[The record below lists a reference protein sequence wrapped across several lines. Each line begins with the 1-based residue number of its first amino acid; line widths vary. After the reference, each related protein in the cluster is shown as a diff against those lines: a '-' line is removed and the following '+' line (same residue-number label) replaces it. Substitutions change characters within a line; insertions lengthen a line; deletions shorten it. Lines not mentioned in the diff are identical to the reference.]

1 MPREKL
7 SIVSGGSRVSAVDMT
22 QAPWVDAGKPGLR
35 QKLVRGN
42 PERGEFLGLLA
53 FDALVA
59 SGLHQHTGVT
69 TSYLLSGSVT
79 DYWGT
84 YGEGTVGINVQG
96 STHDAICY
104 TPCLMANRAE
114 APVLYPNDATL
125 HALHHGSRH
134 GSFANPA
141 PEAAPTLSVD
151 LATLPAVATSV
162 AGVTRRMV
170 FDYAR
175 AGLDGRRP
183 VSVDHRLVALT
194 ILPRARVPAFRT
206 SALTEFFVIGGA
218 VRVNGGGGAIA
229 AGPASF
235 VIIEP
240 GTEVVVDAEFGVQLL
255 AWADGPSRWA
265 DHDGAELFGF

>member
-1 MPREKL
+1 MVANF
-7 SIVSGGSRVSAVDMT
+7 SIVAAGRRVSSFDMT
-22 QAPWVDAGKPGLR
+22 RAPWVEAGKDGLR
-35 QKLVRGN
+35 QKLVRGD

-69 TSYLLSGSVT
+69 SSYMLSGSVT

-84 YGEGTVGINVQG
+84 YAEGSVGINVQG

-134 GSFANPA
+134 GAFANPA
-141 PEAAPTLSVD
+141 PEALPTSSLD
-151 LATLPAVATSV
+151 VATTPSVATAV
-162 AGVTRRMV
+162 AGVTRRML

-175 AGLDGRRP
+175 AGQDGRHP
-183 VSVDHRLVALT
+183 VSADHRLVALT
-194 ILPRARVPAFRT
+194 IVPGTSLPAFRT

-218 VRVNGGGGAIA
+218 LRLNDGVRDIE

-235 VIIEP
+235 VIVEP
-240 GTEVVVDAEFGVQLL
+240 DTEVVIDAAFGAQIM
-255 AWADGPSRWA
+255 AWVDGPTRWC
-265 DHDGAELFGF
+265 DRDGAELFGF

>member
-1 MPREKL
+1 MSRRNL
-7 SIVSGGSRVSAVDMT
+7 AIVPAGKRVSSHDMT
-22 QAPWVDAGKPGLR
+22 RAPWVPAGKDGLR

-69 TSYLLSGSVT
+69 ASYLLSGSVT

-84 YGEGTVGINVQG
+84 YAEGTVGINVQG

-104 TPCLMANRAE
+104 TACLMANRAE

-125 HALHHGSRH
+125 HSLHHGSRH
-134 GSFANPA
+134 GAFANPA
-141 PEAAPTLSVD
+141 PEVAPTFSVN
-151 LATLPAVATSV
+151 LASLTAVSTAV

-170 FDYAR
+170 FDYSR
-175 AGLDGRRP
+175 
-183 VSVDHRLVALT
+183 VESVDHRLVALT
-194 ILPRARVPAFRT
+194 ILPRSRIPAFRT

-218 VRVNGGGGAIA
+218 LRINDVA

-240 GTEVVVDAEFGVQLL
+240 DTEVVIDAEFGAQLL
-255 AWADGPSRWA
+255 AWADGPTTWSGSDDA
-265 DHDGAELFGF
+265 DLFGF

>member
-1 MPREKL
+1 MVANLTMVHR
-7 SIVSGGSRVSAVDMT
+7 GRRVSCFDMT
-22 QAPWVDAGKPGLR
+22 CAPWVDAGKPGLR
-35 QKLVRGN
+35 QKLVRGD
-42 PERGEFLGLLA
+42 PEKGEFLGLLA

-69 TSYLLSGSVT
+69 SSYMLSGSVT

-84 YGEGTVGINVQG
+84 YAEGTVGINVQG

-125 HALHHGSRH
+125 HSLHHGSRH
-134 GSFANPA
+134 GAFANPA
-141 PEAAPTLSVD
+141 PESPPTLSVD
-151 LATLPAVATSV
+151 LATTLAVATAV
-162 AGVTRRMV
+162 AGVTRRMI

-175 AGLDGRRP
+175 AGQDGRHA
-183 VSVDHRLVALT
+183 VSADHRLVALT
-194 ILPRARVPAFRT
+194 ILPRARVPLLRT

-218 VRVNGGGGAIA
+218 IRINDVA

-235 VIIEP
+235 VIVEP
-240 GTEVVVDAEFGVQLL
+240 DTEIAIDAEFGAQVM
-255 AWADGPSRWA
+255 AWADGPTRWSGGDGIGA
-265 DHDGAELFGF
+265 DLFGF